1 MAMTFEFNIRPFGY
15 QNDEISLGRIKV
27 HSAGARH
34 EYTVE
39 YKAKDGWG
47 TLRGTVAKVVDGK
60 LRSGHRNFLHLMA
73 DILAD
78 IDLDA
83 LGTNYVHV
91 RAEVEEMMPH
101 VKGKKIGDYADDPD

>member
-15 QNDEISLGRIKV
+15 QNDAIQVGRIKV
-27 HSAGARH
+27 HSAGSRH
-34 EYTVE
+34 EYIVE
-39 YKAKDGWG
+39 YKTKDGWD
-47 TLRGTVAKVVDGK
+47 TLRGSVSKVVDGQK
-60 LRSGHRNFLHLMA
+60 RSGHRNFLHLMA

-91 RAEVEEMMPH
+91 RAEVEEMMPS
-101 VKGKKIGDYADDPD
+101 VKGKKIGDYPDD

>member
-15 QNDEISLGRIKV
+15 QNDAIQVGRIKV
-27 HSAGARH
+27 HSAGSRH
-34 EYTVE
+34 EYAVE
-39 YKAKDGWG
+39 YKTKDGWG
-47 TLRGTVAKVVDGK
+47 TLRGSVAKVVNGE

-73 DILAD
+73 DILDD

-91 RAEVEEMMPH
+91 LAEVHEMMPSS
-101 VKGKKIGDYADDPD
+101 KGKKVSDYPDED